1 MKTKT
6 VSQELSDISQFYDGR
21 MSTTA
26 SSRRFLDIE
35 PNISVRDDFKSS
47 DYYRFRTGENIDSDQ
62 KKIMKKS
69 AKAYENVGLIKTII
83 DLMGDF
89 ASQGARISH
98 KNKAIERFMRR
109 WWQKVNGDERSE
121 RFLNL
126 LYRLGNVPVYK
137 YIGKITKKE
146 QRNMS
151 KASSRMIPLKYEFLN
166 PVNLELESDLADI
179 FAGQKTYSIRVSQ
192 KLKDAVKAKKPTELD
207 SKLKKLIRDGA
218 DKIPL
223 DPERFSIFFYKKDDW
238 SLWANPMI
246 HAILDDV
253 TMLEKF
259 KLADMAALDG
269 AISNIRL
276 WRIGSLEHKI
286 VPTKNSIDRLRDIL
300 ATNVGGGTMDLVWGP
315 ELDFKESNT
324 QIYHFLGNEKYG
336 PVLSAIYGGIGI
348 PQTLTGST
356 SSQGFTNNYL
366 SLKTLI
372 EKLEYGR
379 SILLDFWN
387 KEFQIVANEM
397 GFDSPAELKFDY
409 MILSD
414 EAAEKNLWINLCD
427 RNIISVETLRERF
440 GHNSDIEE
448 SRIVAEEKKRKKRKI
463 PPKSDPFH
471 TGNAESEFVKIALQN
486 GTLGIGDVTD
496 FPERPLPQP
505 EGGGASPEK
514 KAPNK
519 NGRPVNK
526 KDSTTRKQ
534 KRVLPKSKT
543 PSLAEMILW
552 ASDAQ
557 KKIANILNPIL
568 IGTYGKTNLRELTS
582 AQDAELEEIKF
593 VTLCGLEPFDVVN
606 ESKVVEAMTKAQKV
620 SITSFYRKFVEKNG
634 REPSIE
640 EKRQIQCLAFCF
652 KNFEKNTTE

>member
-1 MKTKT
+1 MKPTPT
-6 VSQELSDISQFYDGR
+6 QELSQISQYYTGM
-21 MSTTA
+21 MSSTA
-26 SSRRFLDIE
+26 SNRRFLDIE
-35 PNISVRDDFKSS
+35 PNITVRDSFENS
-47 DYYRFRTGENIDSDQ
+47 DYYRFRPNESVDVQT
-62 KKIMKKS
+62 KKIMKK
-69 AKAYENVGLIKTII
+69 AANAYESVGLIKTII

-89 ASQGARISH
+89 ASQGAKISH
-98 KNKAIERFMRR
+98 KNKAIERFYRR
-109 WWQKVNGDERSE
+109 WWRKVNGDERSE

-126 LYRLGNVPVYK
+126 LYRLGNVPVYR
-137 YIGKITKKE
+137 YFGKITRKE
-146 QRNMS
+146 QRQMS
-151 KASSRMIPLKYEFLN
+151 RAASRTIPLKYEFLN

-179 FAGQKTYSIRVSQ
+179 FTGERKYSLKVSQ
-192 KLKDAVKAKKPTELD
+192 KLKDAVKKKKPVDLD
-207 SKLKKLIRDGA
+207 PKLKRLINDGV
-218 DKIPL
+218 DTIPL
-223 DPERFSIFFYKKDDW
+223 DPAKFSIYFYKKDDW
-238 SLWANPMI
+238 AVWANPMI

-286 VPTKNSIDRLRDIL
+286 MPTKNSIDRLRDIL

-366 SLKTLI
+366 SLKTLV

-379 SILLDFWN
+379 GVLLDFWN
-387 KEFQIVANEM
+387 AEFETVAKEM

-414 EAAEKNLWINLCD
+414 EAAEKNLWIQLCD

-440 GHNSDIEE
+440 GHTSDIEE

-471 TGNAESEFVKIALQN
+471 SGNSESEYVKIALQK
-486 GTLGIGDVTD
+486 GTLGINDVTEHAERTP
-496 FPERPLPQP
+496 PEEKLNN
-505 EGGGASPEK
+505 GVGPEK

-519 NGRPVNK
+519 NGRPLNK
-526 KDSTTRKQ
+526 KDTDPRKQ
-534 KRVLPKSKT
+534 RRVLPKSKPT
-543 PSLAEMILW
+543 LAEMILW

-568 IGTYGKTNLRELTS
+568 ISSYGKTNLRELTT
-582 AQDAELEEIKF
+582 AQDLELEDIKF
-593 VTLCGLEPFDVVN
+593 ITLCGLEPL
-606 ESKVVEAMTKAQKV
+606 SKVDEASVVAAMEKGQKV
-620 SITSFYRKFVEKNG
+620 SISSFYRKFIEKND
-634 REPSIE
+634 REPTID

-652 KNFEKNTTE
+652 KNFKKNTDT